1 MEILYVLLYLVLLG
15 AGFWLLVKGSDYFV
29 DGASGIAVRFQIPQI
44 IIGLTIVAMGTSL
57 PEAAVS
63 ITAAFEGN
71 ADITIGNIVGSNIL
85 NIFIILGIASVIVP
99 IAVQPSTVKY
109 EIPYMILCSVLLVI
123 LGLDGT
129 IGFVDGLIFWAAFI
143 LYLIYLFLGA
153 RKNKEEQETKQEL
166 KLWKQIVF
174 VIGGMAAIILGS
186 KLAVYG
192 ATEIAR
198 LWGVSERFIGL
209 TIVALGTSLPEL
221 FTSVTAARKGN
232 ADIAIGNI
240 VGSNIFNI
248 LFVIGTTA
256 FITKVPYESK
266 FLIDGYITIGS
277 AVVLL
282 LCSLRKKKLTRADG
296 ILMLVLYAAYFA
308 YLCLF

>member
-143 LYLIYLFLGA
+143 LYLIYTNVLF
-153 RKNKEEQETKQEL
+153 
-166 KLWKQIVF
+166 I
-174 VIGGMAAIILGS
+174 
-186 KLAVYG
+186 
-192 ATEIAR
+192 
-198 LWGVSERFIGL
+198 
-209 TIVALGTSLPEL
+209 
-221 FTSVTAARKGN
+221 
-232 ADIAIGNI
+232 
-240 VGSNIFNI
+240 
-248 LFVIGTTA
+248 
-256 FITKVPYESK
+256 
-266 FLIDGYITIGS
+266 
-277 AVVLL
+277 
-282 LCSLRKKKLTRADG
+282 
-296 ILMLVLYAAYFA
+296 
-308 YLCLF
+308 

>member
-1 MEILYVLLYLVLLG
+1 MEILYILLYLLLLG
-15 AGFWLLVKGSDYFV
+15 AGFLLLVKGSDYFV

-85 NIFIILGIASVIVP
+85 NIFIILGLASVIVP
-99 IAVQPSTVKY
+99 IAVKASTIKY
-109 EIPYMILCSVLLVI
+109 EIPYMILCSILLVL
-123 LGLDGT
+123 LGLDGI
-129 IGFVDGLIFWAAFI
+129 IGFVDGIIFWAAFV
-143 LYLIYLFLGA
+143 LYLVYLFLGA
-153 RKNKEEQETKQEL
+153 RKNKEEQETKQDT

-221 FTSVTAARKGN
+221 FTSVIAARKGN

-256 FITKVPYESK
+256 FITQVPYEPK
-266 FLIDGYITIGS
+266 FMIDGYITIGS

-282 LCSLRKKKLTRADG
+282 LCTLRKKKLTRVHG
-296 ILMLVLYAAYFA
+296 IIMLVMYAAYFA
-308 YLCLF
+308 YLCLY